1 MASVYPKIIQGGM
14 GVAVSSWPLA
24 RAVSLRGQLGVVSGT
39 GLDTIVARRLQLG
52 DIGGHIRRAIDHFPI
67 AEMAERVWERYF
79 IPGGKSP
86 GAPFKSKPMP
96 AAKMSKALSELIVVG
111 TFVEVFLA
119 KEGHSGL
126 VGINLLEKIQ
136 IPTLPTLFGAMMAGV
151 DYVLM
156 GAGIPRSIPAALDDM
171 SVLKPTSLRLDVA
184 GALPGEIFESPF
196 DPTQFAAE
204 PVKRPKFLAIV
215 SSNAL
220 ATTLARKSTGEVNG
234 FVVEGSTAGGH
245 NAPPRGALQLS
256 EKGEPIY
263 GQRDT
268 PDLAGF
274 RELGL
279 PFWLA
284 GSYGSAERLQ
294 EALSEGAAGI
304 QVGTPFAFCEES
316 GIDREIKA
324 EVIRHVMEGDGQV
337 FTDPC
342 ASPTGFPFKV
352 VQLEGTLSDRET
364 YEGRTRICDLG
375 YLRQSYRKE
384 NGTIGYRCA
393 GEPVEDYVKKGGDAA
408 DTVGRK
414 CLCNGLI
421 ATVGMPQLRKGG
433 EIEPAIVTAGDC
445 LPQIAEY
452 VTAERTTYSAG
463 EVIDRLLGVE
473 GSSTEK

>member
-1 MASVYPKIIQGGM
+1 M
-14 GVAVSSWPLA
+14 
-24 RAVSLRGQLGVVSGT
+24 GVVSGT
-39 GLDTIVARRLQLG
+39 GLDAIVARRLQLG
-52 DIGGHIRRAIDHFPI
+52 DIGGHIRRAMDAFPI
-67 AEMAERVWERYF
+67 SEMAERVWEKYF

-86 GAPFKSKPMP
+86 STPFKSKPMP
-96 AAKMSKALSELIVVG
+96 AAKMPKALAELIVVG
-111 TFVEVFLA
+111 TFAEVFLA

-126 VGINLLEKIQ
+126 IGINLLEKIQ

-156 GAGIPRSIPAALDDM
+156 GAGIPRAIPAILDDM
-171 SVLKPTSLRLDVA
+171 AALRPTSLRLDVA
-184 GALPGEIFESPF
+184 GALPGEIFETPF
-196 DPTQFAAE
+196 DPTDFATEA
-204 PVKRPKFLAIV
+204 PARPKFLAIV

-245 NAPPRGALQLS
+245 NAPPRGALQLD

-263 GQRDT
+263 GPRDE

-284 GSYGSAERLQ
+284 GSYGSPDRLE
-294 EALSEGAAGI
+294 EALSQGAAGI

-316 GIDREIKA
+316 GIAPDIKA
-324 EVIRHVMEGDGQV
+324 EVIRQALAGDGHI
-337 FTDPC
+337 FTDPH

-352 VQLEGTLSDRET
+352 VQLEHTLSEPET
-364 YEGRTRICDLG
+364 YEERTRICDLG

-408 DTVGRK
+408 DTAGRK

-421 ATVGMPQLRKGG
+421 ATVGMPQARKNG
-433 EIEPAIVTAGDC
+433 EVEPPIVTAGDC
-445 LPQIAEY
+445 LPDIAKY
-452 VTAERTTYSAG
+452 VPAGASSYSASQ
-463 EVIDRLLGVE
+463 VIDRLLGIKPVVTPE
-473 GSSTEK
+473 PLTTV